1 MSAEARVPAE
11 GPVEAST
18 VVSPVRVS
26 IPERGW
32 RRDLRAIKVV
42 LQRELI
48 RFWQDRM
55 RIVVALVQP
64 VLFLF
69 VLGTGLAALTRAG
82 SGGFDL
88 RTFLF
93 PGVLA
98 MSVMMPAMFSAG
110 TIVFDREY
118 GFLREML
125 VAPVSRTALVVG
137 KCFGGAIVATGQ
149 GVLVLALAPVVG
161 ISYSAG
167 WMLAVLGLLLVLAF
181 TLTALGVMAAG
192 RIRSFQGFM
201 GLVNMIMMPMLFLS
215 GAMFPLSGLPAWLTA
230 LTHVN
235 PLTYAV
241 DAVRRTVF
249 AHVPISDQSRT
260 VLVPGV
266 RWGDWQVPV
275 LVEICI
281 VAAVGLVMLA
291 IAAAEF
297 RRTD

>member
-1 MSAEARVPAE
+1 MSNGMGTMTA
-11 GPVEAST
+11 
-18 VVSPVRVS
+18 PVRVAVPQRS
-26 IPERGW
+26 W
-32 RRDLRAIKVV
+32 RHDVRAVKVV

-69 VLGTGLAALTRAG
+69 VLGSGLTSLTSAG

-88 RTFLF
+88 RTFMF

-98 MSVMMPAMFSAG
+98 MSVMMPAMFSAAS
-110 TIVFDREY
+110 IVFDREY

-125 VAPVSRTALVVG
+125 VAPVSRSALVVG
-137 KCFGGAIVATGQ
+137 KCLGGAIVATGQ
-149 GVLVLALAPVVG
+149 GLLVLVLAPAVG
-161 ISYSAG
+161 ISYSLG
-167 WMLAVLGLLLVLAF
+167 WMLPAVGLMFVLSF

-192 RIRSFQGFM
+192 RIKSFQGFM
-201 GLVNMIMMPMLFLS
+201 ALVNMIMMPMLFLS
-215 GAMFPLSGLPAWLTA
+215 GAMFPLTGLPAWLSA

-249 AHVPISDQSRT
+249 DHVAISEVSRS

-266 RWGDWQVPV
+266 HWGGWQVPI
-275 LVEICI
+275 LVEVAI
-281 VAAVGLVMLA
+281 VAAVGLAMLA
-291 IAAAEF
+291 VAAIEF
-297 RRTD
+297 RKTD

>member
-1 MSAEARVPAE
+1 MSA
-11 GPVEAST
+11 
-18 VVSPVRVS
+18 VVNPVR
-26 IPERGW
+26 PGTLERSW
-32 RRDLRAIKVV
+32 ERDLRAVKVV

-69 VLGTGLAALTRAG
+69 VLGSGLASLTSAG

-88 RTFLF
+88 RTFMF
-93 PGVLA
+93 PGVLS

-110 TIVFDREY
+110 SIVFDREY

-137 KCFGGAIVATGQ
+137 KCLGGAIVATGQ
-149 GVLVLALAPVVG
+149 G
-161 ISYSAG
+161 
-167 WMLAVLGLLLVLAF
+167 LLVLLLAPLVGIPYTLGWVLAAVGLMAVLSF

-201 GLVNMIMMPMLFLS
+201 ALVNMIMMPMLFLS
-215 GAMFPLSGLPAWLTA
+215 GAMFPLSGLPTWLSA

-249 AHVPISDQSRT
+249 QHVDISEQSRA

-266 RWGDWQVPV
+266 HWGGWQVPI
-275 LVEICI
+275 LLEI
-281 VAAVGLVMLA
+281 GLVLAIGLIMLG

-297 RRTD
+297 RRSD

>member
-1 MSAEARVPAE
+1 MSAV
-11 GPVEAST
+11 T
-18 VVSPVRVS
+18 TPVRVS
-26 IPERGW
+26 VPERSW
-32 RRDLRAIKVV
+32 RHDVRAVKVV

-69 VLGTGLAALTRAG
+69 VLGSGLASLTRAG

-88 RTFLF
+88 RTFMF

-110 TIVFDREY
+110 SIVFDREY

-125 VAPVSRTALVVG
+125 VAPVSRTSLVVG
-137 KCFGGAIVATGQ
+137 KCLGGAIVATGQ
-149 GVLVLALAPVVG
+149 GLLVLALAPAVG
-161 ISYSAG
+161 ISYSVG
-167 WMLAVLGLLLVLAF
+167 WVLSAIGLMLVLSF

-192 RIRSFQGFM
+192 RIKSFQGFM
-201 GLVNMIMMPMLFLS
+201 ALVNMIMMPMLFLS
-215 GAMFPLSGLPAWLTA
+215 GALFPLSGLPTWLSA
-230 LTHVN
+230 LTHIN

-249 AHVPISDQSRT
+249 NHVAISEASRS
-260 VLVPGV
+260 VLVPGM
-266 RWGDWQVPV
+266 RWGGWQVPI
-275 LVEICI
+275 LVE
-281 VAAVGLVMLA
+281 VALVAVVGVIFLA
-291 IAAAEF
+291 VAAAEF
-297 RRTD
+297 RKTD

>member
-1 MSAEARVPAE
+1 MSADPATA
-11 GPVEAST
+11 PAA
-18 VVSPVRVS
+18 VRL
-26 IPERGW
+26 PDGG
-32 RRDLRAIKVV
+32 RRHDLRAVTVV
-42 LQRELI
+42 LRRELI

-55 RIVVALVQP
+55 RIVIALVQP
-64 VLFLF
+64 ALFLF
-69 VLGTGLAALTRAG
+69 VLGSGLAALTSAG

-110 TIVFDREY
+110 SIVIDREY

-137 KCFGGAIVATGQ
+137 KCLGGAIVATGQ
-149 GVLVLALAPVVG
+149 GVLVLLLAPAVG
-161 ISYSAG
+161 ISYGVA
-167 WMLAVLGLLLVLAF
+167 WMAAAIGLMFVLAF
-181 TLTALGVMAAG
+181 TLTALGVMVAG

-201 GLVNMIMMPMLFLS
+201 ALVNMLVMPMLFLS
-215 GAMFPLSGLPAWLTA
+215 GAMFPLSGLPRWLTV

-249 AHVPISDQSRT
+249 AHVDISERSRA
-260 VLVPGV
+260 VLAPGV
-266 RWGDWQVPV
+266 HWGGWQVPV
-275 LVEICI
+275 AAEVAI
-281 VAAVGLVMLA
+281 VAVLGLVLLA
-291 IAAAEF
+291 VAAAQF
-297 RRTD
+297 RRTE